1 MGRVVLGKRSQP
13 TTVSD
18 GTTTVTVTRV
28 EYDYFSSGGGF
39 YIIKAILSL
48 QSTASFSGNVTVT
61 MPDGTTYVEDD
72 YTYQASGNYQPYF
85 GGSAQPPGG
94 VNGPMIRL
102 NDYGQTQFDSTPIVI
117 GSPTLSRGTFV
128 SGINTGSGAGTN
140 ASPYASANVIATN
153 ATGQLEAT
161 SFDGG
166 AHIGGGL
173 QVYSYHQSTLS
184 ITGGSFTTDVANTIN
199 HSWGTDT
206 GSATAAR
213 PAYALRWSHSTDIT
227 SGVATRCFPPME
239 VYSDG
244 EIYEDDEGEEELVAE
259 WNNGFHVYA
268 EHIDKDNIKV
278 ELESYDI
285 DGGRATTIYWALIIF
300 FEEDYTG
307 GKSI

>member
-18 GTTTVTVTRV
+18 GTTTVNVTRV
-28 EYDYFSSGGGF
+28 EYDYIDAGGF
-39 YIIKAILSL
+39 YIVKAILSL

-72 YTYQASGNYQPYF
+72 YTYQATGNYQPYY
-85 GGSAQPPGG
+85 GSSAQPPGG

-102 NDYGQTQFDSTPIVI
+102 NDYGQTQFNSTPIVI

-140 ASPYASANVIATN
+140 ASPYASANVVATN
-153 ATGQLEAT
+153 AQGQLEAT

-173 QVYSYHQSTLS
+173 QSYSWHQGTLS
-184 ITGGSFTTDVANTIN
+184 ITGGSGTTDVATTIT
-199 HSWGTDT
+199 HEWGTNS
-206 GSATAAR
+206 GAATAAR

-244 EIYEDDEGEEELVAE
+244 EIYEEEEGEEELIAE
-259 WNNGFHVYA
+259 WNDGFHIYG

-278 ELESYDI
+278 ELEAYDI